1 MYEGIKFNKMNHKK
15 PCAGCAKGKLKNK
28 SLAHGAQGC
37 FHGKSCL
44 RKLRKALLKQNGV
57 CARCARVF
65 KIKMVFARTAQG
77 CFSGKTS
84 LRNVRKGEMK
94 RKGFAAKDFFRN
106 FAEN

>member
-84 LRNVRKGEMK
+84 LRNVRKGENETEK
-94 RKGFAAKDFFRN
+94 LCGKGKFS
-106 FAEN
+106 